1 MEHEFNLKP
10 HISKQYSED
19 LEQLREDVMKMG
31 GFVETQLQNAL
42 GSFVKGD
49 VKLAKQTIKR
59 DSDINQMEVDIDADC
74 AKILA
79 LRQPTAGDLR
89 LILTVV
95 KSITDLERIGDLSQH
110 LARMSKKLINKG
122 VSTRYCADLEHLGN
136 KVQDMLS
143 GSLNAFARLDAEAAV
158 ETMMLDSDVNREF
171 DALSRQ
177 LITYMMEDPRTIKQT
192 LRVFNAARAL
202 ERIGDHSKNLCEYT
216 IFLVRGEDV
225 RYQDIDSVREAIL
238 GDDDD

>member
-1 MEHEFNLKP
+1 MDNEFNLNP
-10 HISKQYSED
+10 HISKRYSED
-19 LEQLREDVMKMG
+19 LEKLREDVMKMG
-31 GFVETQLQNAL
+31 GFVERQLQDAL
-42 GSFVKGD
+42 GSFIKGNA
-49 VKLAKQTIKR
+49 KLAKQTIKR

-79 LRQPTAGDLR
+79 LRQPTASDLR
-89 LILTVV
+89 LIITIV
-95 KSITDLERIGDLSQH
+95 KSISDLERVGDLSQH
-110 LARMSKKLINKG
+110 LARMSKKLVSKG

-136 KVQDMLS
+136 RVTDMLA

-158 ETMMLDSDVNREF
+158 DTMMLDSDVNREF

-216 IFLVRGEDV
+216 IFLVKGEDV
-225 RYQDIDSVREAIL
+225 RYQDIDSVRQAIL

>member
-1 MEHEFNLKP
+1 MENELNLDQ
-10 HISKQYSED
+10 HISKRYNAD

-31 GFVETQLQNAL
+31 GFVEQQLHNAL

-49 VKLAKQTIKR
+49 AKLAKQTIKR

-79 LRQPTAGDLR
+79 LRQPTASDLR
-89 LILTVV
+89 LIIAIV

-110 LARMSKKLINKG
+110 LARMSKKLISKG

-216 IFLVRGEDV
+216 IFLVKGEDV
-225 RYQDIDSVREAIL
+225 RYQDIDAVRSAIL
-238 GDDDD
+238 GEDDD